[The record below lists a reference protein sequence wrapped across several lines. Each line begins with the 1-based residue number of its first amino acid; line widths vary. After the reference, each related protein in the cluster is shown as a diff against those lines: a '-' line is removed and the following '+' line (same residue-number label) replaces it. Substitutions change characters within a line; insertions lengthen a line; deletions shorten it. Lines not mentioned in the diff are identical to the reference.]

1 MSTLREKER
10 IQTLKRYEILDTP
23 PDRTFDRI
31 TSLAAKVF
39 KVPIALI
46 SLVDQDRIWFK
57 SHEGFQAE
65 QIEKEPGFCS
75 SAILSDEI
83 YIIEDARNDPRT
95 FSHPLVVS
103 EFGLQFYAAVTLRT
117 KNGFN
122 LGTFCII
129 DKNKKILTGV
139 EKEILKDFAGIAM
152 DVIELQLST
161 HLLSEQKNAKLKNQ
175 KISN

>member
-23 PDRTFDRI
+23 PDEIFDRI

-57 SHEGFQAE
+57 SHEGIQAE
-65 QIEKEPGFCS
+65 QIGKEPGLCT

-83 YIIEDARNDPRT
+83 YIIEDARNDPRSL
-95 FSHPLVVS
+95 SHPLVVS
-103 EFGLQFYAAVTLRT
+103 EFGLQFYAAVTLKT

-129 DKNKKILTGV
+129 DKNKRKLTAA
-139 EKEILKDFAGIAM
+139 EKEMLKDFAGIVM
-152 DVIELQLST
+152 DVIELRLST
-161 HLLSEQKNAKLKNQ
+161 HLSSEQKNAKLKKQ
-175 KISN
+175 KLAN